1 MMTRKEPSSHDDYM
15 AVDHALYVVSGRC
28 CANDPDEVCD
38 EPDDPEYRVGT
49 HWFCWRDEDDATGRY
64 SDTRASVV
72 VLLDSR
78 RRHASGSATL
88 LFSAT
93 RMDFGDTP
101 TGVVMGGEFLA
112 VASGWIEAAG
122 LRVTSTRAGTSE
134 EDRCAVAEVSNDVA
148 IALLQEIA
156 KGGLPAI
163 SLQFVG
169 EPRGR
174 VFRFMKPIDRGQ
186 GSLIGARINIV
197 KKMLAA
203 RSEPTDFI
211 HHAFARRI

>member
-38 EPDDPEYRVGT
+38 EPDDPEYRVGI
-49 HWFCWRDEDDATGRY
+49 HWFCWSEENDATGRC
-64 SDTRASVV
+64 SSTRARVV
-72 VLLDSR
+72 VLLDSK
-78 RRHASGSATL
+78 RRHESGSATL

-93 RMDFGDTP
+93 RLDFGDTP
-101 TGVVMGGEFLA
+101 TGVVTGDERLA

-122 LRVTSTRAGTSE
+122 LRVTSTRAVTSE
-134 EDRCAVAEVSNDVA
+134 EDRCAIAEVGDDIA

-156 KGGLPAI
+156 QGGLPAI

-169 EPRGR
+169 EPRGHI
-174 VFRFMKPIDRGQ
+174 FQIMKPIDRGQ
-186 GSLIGARINIV
+186 GSLIGAQINIV
-197 KKMLAA
+197 KQMLAA
-203 RSEPTDFI
+203 RTEGKPRLKVI
-211 HHAFARRI
+211 